1 MDNLLQL
8 AMQIVFCLLIAAVLG
23 AIIGYL
29 LGKMSKCG
37 KDDYDYDEFSEK
49 RVLNDYTDENIQYN
63 ENLAQGIS
71 KNKTAQAVIGTTA
84 IDTKNSAPAINKK
97 VIEAVKED
105 STFTTGPG
113 QEIGIR
119 PEAIDAPMNGEFED
133 LKEISGIGIKI
144 EEVLHS
150 LGIYHFEQIANWTPE
165 NIEWI
170 ENYLTLKGRI
180 KKEDWISQAK
190 LLAAGGQTE
199 FSKKVRRGE
208 NRNYK

>member
-1 MDNLLQL
+1 MDNLIEL
-8 AMQIVFCLLIAAVLG
+8 AMQIIFCLLIAAVLG

-37 KDDYDYDEFSEK
+37 NDEYDYDEFSEK
-49 RVLNDYTDENIQYN
+49 KVLNDYTYSEDQYDQ
-63 ENLAQGIS
+63 EGAKLV
-71 KNKTAQAVIGTTA
+71 NKDIPTPKKIVPKVEKKAV
-84 IDTKNSAPAINKK
+84 D
-97 VIEAVKED
+97 AVKED
-105 STFTTGPG
+105 NTFVTGPG

-119 PEAIDAPMNGEFED
+119 PESIDAPMNGEIED

-150 LGIYHFEQIANWTPE
+150 LGIYHFEQIAKWTPE
-165 NIEWI
+165 NVEWI

-180 KKEDWISQAK
+180 KKEEWINQAK
-190 LLAAGGQTE
+190 LLSSGGQTE

-208 NRNYK
+208 NRNYR

>member
-29 LGKMSKCG
+29 LGRISKCG

-49 RVLNDYTDENIQYN
+49 RVLNDYTDENDQYN
-63 ENLAQGIS
+63 EKLAQGIS
-71 KNKTAQAVIGTTA
+71 KSTTIPAAVTAA
-84 IDTKNSAPAINKK
+84 SINKIK
-97 VIEAVKED
+97 AAKDINEAVKED

-119 PEAIDAPMNGEFED
+119 PEAVDTPMNGEIED

-165 NIEWI
+165 NMEWI

-208 NRNYK
+208 NRNYN